1 MLAGFLASLLQEKR
15 VLINKVLDWVKVG
28 FRQAQEAL
36 LQGKDEVDAF
46 RKVAQVER
54 YLESDLALLKGL
66 LPNEKEITE
75 EIVWLIHANLCGEKK
90 VQLNK
95 HIREACIDSLNIIF
109 RTEKTLVEPITSVV
123 ALGLADNWS

>member
-46 RKVAQVER
+46 RKVA
-54 YLESDLALLKGL
+54 
-66 LPNEKEITE
+66 
-75 EIVWLIHANLCGEKK
+75 
-90 VQLNK
+90 
-95 HIREACIDSLNIIF
+95 
-109 RTEKTLVEPITSVV
+109 
-123 ALGLADNWS
+123 